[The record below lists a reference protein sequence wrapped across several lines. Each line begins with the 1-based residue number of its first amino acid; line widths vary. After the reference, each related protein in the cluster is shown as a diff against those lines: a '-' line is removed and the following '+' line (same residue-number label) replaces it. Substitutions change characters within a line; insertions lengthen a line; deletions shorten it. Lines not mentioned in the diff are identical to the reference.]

1 MSTSFNP
8 QAPTDNDSVYDAYFA
23 FKQNLVSVHN
33 LINVDHYNGSNPNFH
48 GNHRLINI
56 PKPLD
61 NDPQPTDDLGVI
73 YTKKE
78 DGKTKLKFANSSASW
93 VIALGD
99 QQGGGGGGEDGGED
113 PKPTPP
119 AEFEGPSY
127 TDSNTPSG
135 SGHMRFSNGF
145 AMVWIRGTI
154 STDDK
159 GRDPGNPETFQYPF
173 TFQFLYFVD
182 VVYGDS
188 SGGNFIFSRKHAR
201 EQKPAN
207 FQAGTSSITIY
218 NPNQTWGMS
227 VQALI
232 IGKVQK

>member
-8 QAPTDNDSVYDAYFA
+8 QTPTDNDSVYDAYFA

-48 GNHRLINI
+48 GNHRLVNL

-78 DGKTKLKFANSSASW
+78 DGKTKLKFATSAASW

-99 QQGGGGGGEDGGED
+99 QQGGDGGGEENPQ
-113 PKPTPP
+113 PKPP
-119 AEFEGPSY
+119 AEFDGPSY
-127 TDSNTPSG
+127 TDDNNTSG

-154 STDDK
+154 LSADK
-159 GRDPGNPETFQYPF
+159 GKDPGNKETFKYPF
-173 TFQFLYFVD
+173 EFERLYFVD
-182 VVYGDS
+182 VNYGDMS
-188 SGGNFIFSRKHAR
+188 GNFFIFQRMNAR
-201 EQKPAN
+201 EQKPPN
-207 FQAGTSSITIY
+207 FSAGKTQIDIY
-218 NPNQTWGMS
+218 NPNQSWNMS

-232 IGKVQK
+232 IGKAQK